1 MWGVVVK
8 NMPTESHI
16 KNAVQYAE
24 YNAYLMNQHK
34 QKIFSNSPY
43 VCIETVD
50 ALHSQ
55 TVKTTVVLLYF
66 YHTFVN

>member
-1 MWGVVVK
+1 MVVT
-8 NMPTESHI
+8 NMTTESRI

-24 YNAYLMNQHK
+24 YNAYLMNQSK

-43 VCIETVD
+43 VWIETVD

-55 TVKTTVVLLYF
+55 TVETKGQ
-66 YHTFVN
+66 